1 VTVLSVRALLGIAT
15 VSRAVWSRFRAES
28 FLWRAVGRAK
38 LAQLV
43 PAKAFYDGPW
53 NPSRL
58 LQFDPDVG
66 RFSLS
71 SRDSRRRPDKTG
83 RRPRL
88 LFPSCAAIADE
99 SLAAAVAEAGPAYA
113 GCEWTWREA
122 PVCFADKHWQS
133 DGGRAVACS
142 GGEAVG
148 IAAASCA
155 IPAAAGPAS
164 HAEFGALTCA
174 FQCGECPDAAFAE
187 RQCACCG
194 ILLCLECAYRCEYD
208 GLRNPRLD
216 PEFSRAL
223 SRNLQYSYQ
232 RNCDRQRCAK
242 TLEQLSLGEEV
253 AHCAFALCSE
263 CIESSSFLGGRP
275 SRDDVLDMDGG
286 EPGLALPICHVCSP
300 RLLCPAHVQCC
311 VRTCEV
317 TDYTFEGCGK
327 AVCVYGPQTTC
338 DSAMLSCS
346 SAGSAHEV
354 CNRCCEDCCMRC
366 DSGVLLCDADDEG
379 VTAMDA
385 TATVASVLERLLAPP
400 HSLPD
405 THVWVVDLRRAL
417 EQYP

>member
-1 VTVLSVRALLGIAT
+1 MYHGTMCQLYLWIVPSRCAFDIAKSSATFEDGTMVAAAAENFFAFAPSQLVTNVVTVLSVRALLGIAT

-133 DGGRAVACS
+133 VGGRAVACS

-223 SRNLQYSYQ
+223 SGGLGEKYSD
-232 RNCDRQRCAK
+232 CDRQRCAK
-242 TLEQLSLGEEV
+242 TFEQLSLGN
-253 AHCAFALCSE
+253 
-263 CIESSSFLGGRP
+263 
-275 SRDDVLDMDGG
+275 
-286 EPGLALPICHVCSP
+286 
-300 RLLCPAHVQCC
+300 
-311 VRTCEV
+311 EV
-317 TDYTFEGCGK
+317 T
-327 AVCVYGPQTTC
+327 
-338 DSAMLSCS
+338 
-346 SAGSAHEV
+346 
-354 CNRCCEDCCMRC
+354 
-366 DSGVLLCDADDEG
+366 
-379 VTAMDA
+379 
-385 TATVASVLERLLAPP
+385 
-400 HSLPD
+400 
-405 THVWVVDLRRAL
+405 
-417 EQYP
+417 